1 MHFFSI
7 RQALAALFVAVMV
20 SACGGGTSAS
30 PPAAGISVTPGD
42 GRATVTWAM
51 EQDVQY
57 WVFYA
62 PVSTTF
68 PVVTTSNWINI
79 PGAQAF
85 INVKSPFVVP
95 SLYNGLQYSFVVNAR
110 RGDGPGGDGTPA
122 VNVAPRPA
130 GAQWA
135 KGGDMGTNTLRAVT
149 FGVSSADTLGYYLA
163 MGDNGAAYKS
173 ATGLSWTAVPGT
185 NTTQINSAI
194 YVLSKFVGVGNA
206 GTITYSTDL
215 LTWAAG
221 TSNTTQN
228 LNSVSSNGALL
239 VAVGDAGTI
248 RTSTDG
254 ITWAAA
260 TSVPTTQN
268 LYSVTYSSNGFW
280 IAVGAGGTLLV
291 STDGTTWTAQVS
303 NTTADLYAVTVQ
315 VVSSYV
321 FVAVGDA
328 GTVVTSADNGTTWT
342 PQASGISGNL
352 RAVSPTSS
360 QLLAVGTNGLVATSL
375 DGKAWVT
382 VNSGTSADLYD
393 VINGLSQY
401 VAVGAGGTNINSQ

>member
-1 MHFFSI
+1 MHFLSI
-7 RQALAALFVAVMV
+7 RQALAALFVAVLV
-20 SACGGGTSAS
+20 SACGGGSSA
-30 PPAAGISVTPGD
+30 PPPSAGISVTPGD
-42 GRATVTWAM
+42 GRATITWAM
-51 EQDVQY
+51 EPDVQY
-57 WVFYA
+57 WVFSA
-62 PVSTTF
+62 PVTPKF
-68 PVVTTSNWINI
+68 PVVTTTDWINT

-85 INVKSPFVVP
+85 INVKSPFVVS
-95 SLYNGLQYSFVVNAR
+95 SLYNGLAYSFTVNAR
-110 RGDGPGGDGTPA
+110 KGDGPGGAGAPA
-122 VNVAPRPA
+122 VNVTPRPA

-163 MGDNGAAYKS
+163 MGDNGSAYKS
-173 ATGLSWTAVPGT
+173 TTGLTWTAVPS
-185 NTTQINSAI
+185 TTAAQINSNA
-194 YVLSKFVGVGNA
+194 YVLSKYIGVGNA
-206 GTITYSTDL
+206 GAITYSSDL

-228 LNSVSSNGALL
+228 LTSVSSNGAIL

-254 ITWAAA
+254 ITWTAA
-260 TSVPTTQN
+260 TTVPTTQN
-268 LYSVTYSSNGFW
+268 LYAVTYSSNGFW

-291 STDGTTWTAQVS
+291 STDGTTWTTKVS
-303 NTTADLYAVTVQ
+303 NTTADLYAVAVQ
-315 VVSSYV
+315 AAATYV

-342 PQASGISGNL
+342 PQASGITGNL
-352 RAVSPTSS
+352 RALTPTSS
-360 QLLAVGTNGLVATSL
+360 QLLAVGTNGLIATSV
-375 DGKAWVT
+375 DGKVWVT

-401 VAVGAGGTNINSQ
+401 VAIGASGTNINSQ